1 MRKLKHFTLIELL
14 VVIAIIAILAAMLLP
29 ALSAARERAKG
40 ATCSANL
47 KQLGLCEALYGDDNG
62 PWLTGAYQQYVEKTY
77 ANIWSKNGY
86 FPHHKDSST
95 RFDGSMIGMFTCP
108 GSEGI
113 KMANAESQSEI
124 YGYVAYQLHHATAA
138 YTPKTADKKIIGC
151 YSYDNFLNGH
161 GSKNAGDPAKALLMG
176 CSYRKSSKA
185 MWYRLDCSH
194 NDLDSNTKSGRF
206 YLVHGNTGNAGFLDG
221 HVEAMSKEQINA
233 NKHHTA
239 ALLVQEKL

>member
-86 FPHHKDSST
+86 FPHHKDSNT

-113 KMANAESQSEI
+113 KMADAASQSYI
-124 YGYVAYQLHHATAA
+124 YGYVAYQLHHATAI
-138 YTPKTADKKIIGC
+138 YTPKTADKVIIGC

-185 MWYRLDCSH
+185 MWYRLDCSCADKD
-194 NDLDSNTKSGRF
+194 NSGRF

-233 NKHHTA
+233 NKHHIKP
-239 ALLVQEKL
+239 LLVYEKI

>member
-1 MRKLKHFTLIELL
+1 MRKLKNFTLIELL

-40 ATCSANL
+40 STCAGNL
-47 KQLGLCEALYGDDNG
+47 KQLGLCEMLYGDDNG

-86 FPHHKDSST
+86 FPHHKDSNT

-113 KMANAESQSEI
+113 NLADASSQSYI
-124 YGYVAYQLHHATAA
+124 YGYVAYQLYHATAI
-138 YTPKTADKKIIGC
+138 YTPKTADKTVIGC

-176 CSYRKSSKA
+176 CSYRKSSNA
-185 MWYRLDCSH
+185 MWYRLDCSCSDG
-194 NDLDSNTKSGRF
+194 NKSGRF

-221 HVEAMSKEQINA
+221 HVEAMNKEQINA
-233 NKHHTA
+233 NKHHIKP
-239 ALLVQEKL
+239 LLVQEKI